1 MKNILDSAYSA
12 YFATYINHV
21 QNDDCIL
28 AMEEN
33 LNDFIVFIENIS
45 TEKYNYK
52 YQENKWTIK
61 DIVRHIIDAERIFAY
76 RALRFARFD
85 RTPLPG
91 FEENDYAA
99 NVNTMT
105 IEMTDLLQEFIL
117 VRKSTIKLFESFS
130 EEMLSAKGI
139 ASENEISVLSVGFI
153 ISGHVIHHQNVI
165 KERYL

>member
-1 MKNILDSAYSA
+1 MKNILDSDYPA

-33 LNDFIVFIENIS
+33 LNNFIVFIENIS

-52 YQENKWTIK
+52 YQENKWSIK

-99 NVNTMT
+99 NINTMT